1 MDFIYSI
8 VVFFIVFA
16 LVFSWFVFNLLYGE
30 QSASH
35 KRRNRRMS
43 TAEPPGEQATVIQK
57 QSITLRKHGVKPP
70 KRRKPTCRDE
80 VVAAARML
88 TREKGVDEFT
98 AKEIVDFLTAQG
110 SEYSAGTIRNHVASR
125 CCVNSGGY
133 QNGYGD
139 FMRVVRGRYRLAIG

>member
-8 VVFFIVFA
+8 VVFFTVVA
-16 LVFSWFVFNLLYGE
+16 LIFTWFVFDLLYGS
-30 QSASH
+30 QSASY
-35 KRRNRRMS
+35 KTRNWDVS
-43 TAEPPGEQATVIQK
+43 TTEPPCEQEVAVPD
-57 QSITLRKHGVKPP
+57 QSITLRKHEVAPL
-70 KRRKPTCRDE
+70 KRKRPTCRDE
-80 VVAAARML
+80 VVAAARIL

-98 AKEIVDFLTAQG
+98 AKEIVDFLMDQG

-125 CCVNSGGY
+125 CCVNSGGN